1 MFEVAATAKG
11 YNSFPR
17 PTANASKAYTNPD
30 GAKFGECQYC
40 GHCERFGCEAN
51 AKGGAHM
58 TVIPAALKQKTFE
71 LRTNTWVTK
80 VITDST
86 GTKATGVQYTHV
98 LTGEEYFQPAQMVI
112 LCAFSFNNVHLLLK
126 FLFVVESHFVFGNS
140 SFSETSEVLHLIL
153 TFGFLIDMFG
163 AKRTDCFRH
172 KIEFLQK
179 SLYALAWD
187 CAIGKPVSHSV
198 LVYRNLPG
206 NSLTLNRSPNTQML

>member
-1 MFEVAATAKG
+1 MNVCNGF
-11 YNSFPR
+11 S
-17 PTANASKAYTNPD
+17 
-30 GAKFGECQYC
+30 
-40 GHCERFGCEAN
+40 
-51 AKGGAHM
+51 
-58 TVIPAALKQKTFE
+58 LK
-71 LRTNTWVTK
+71 
-80 VITDST
+80 SS
-86 GTKATGVQYTHV
+86 
-98 LTGEEYFQPAQMVI
+98 
-112 LCAFSFNNVHLLLK
+112 FSFNNVHLLLK

-206 NSLTLNRSPNTQML
+206 NSLTLNRSPNTQMLQVATTELFLNRLSHNPPVGMIMVTLIKETQNNSH